1 MLIQKRNF
9 VVDRNITQLNVNIS
23 IALSV
28 NLQQT
33 NVQRSFFLLVAYR
46 TFSKQHKRAV
56 KKGLFKKKE
65 KKKKKLFQMVGY
77 HKITWYL
84 QDFQNQFEDL

>member
-1 MLIQKRNF
+1 MSFVFKDFINYKTCAVMLIQKRNF

-33 NVQRSFFLLVAYR
+33 NVQMSFFY
-46 TFSKQHKRAV
+46 
-56 KKGLFKKKE
+56 
-65 KKKKKLFQMVGY
+65 
-77 HKITWYL
+77 
-84 QDFQNQFEDL
+84 